1 MFVSLFIMF
10 WGLYY
15 TLPDAVY
22 LYLGLTCTIYLSG
35 VFVSVIGGLY
45 WRRANVVGGYAAMI
59 MGGVGTI
66 VPFFFLGW
74 GANETGFSAFG
85 LAATGLIVGS
95 LVGRSAPA
103 PVKAAAVT

>member
-1 MFVSLFIMF
+1 MF

-15 TLPDAVY
+15 TMPDAVY

-45 WRRANVVGGYAAMI
+45 WRRANVTGGYAAMI

-66 VPFFFLGW
+66 VPFFFLDW
-74 GANETGFSAFG
+74 SANVTGFAAFG
-85 LAATGLIVGS
+85 LAALGLVVGS
-95 LVGRSAPA
+95 LIGKQEPAAAPA
-103 PVKAAAVT
+103 PAAT

>member
-1 MFVSLFIMF
+1 MF

-45 WRRANVVGGYAAMI
+45 WRRANVVGGYAAML
-59 MGGVGTI
+59 MGAVGTV
-66 VPFFFLGW
+66 VPFFVLGW
-74 GANETGFSAFG
+74 SANVTGFAAFG
-85 LAATGLIVGS
+85 LAAMGLVVGS
-95 LVGRSAPA
+95 LAGKPTPA
-103 PVKAAAVT
+103 PMKAAVN